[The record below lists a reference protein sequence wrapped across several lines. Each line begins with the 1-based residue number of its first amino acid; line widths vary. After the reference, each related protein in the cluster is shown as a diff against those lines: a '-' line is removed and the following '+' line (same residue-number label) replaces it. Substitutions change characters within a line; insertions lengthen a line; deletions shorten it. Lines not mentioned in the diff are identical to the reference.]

1 MICWES
7 ERCRRCRYYWKARET
22 EGHGACIY
30 ILYHHKKRGCPVDRC
45 YRYSPKEKK
54 SRPVC

>member
-1 MICWES
+1 MTCRES
-7 ERCRRCRYYWKARET
+7 ERCRKCRYYWKSRET

-45 YRYSPKEKK
+45 YRYIPKK
-54 SRPVC
+54 SRPMR